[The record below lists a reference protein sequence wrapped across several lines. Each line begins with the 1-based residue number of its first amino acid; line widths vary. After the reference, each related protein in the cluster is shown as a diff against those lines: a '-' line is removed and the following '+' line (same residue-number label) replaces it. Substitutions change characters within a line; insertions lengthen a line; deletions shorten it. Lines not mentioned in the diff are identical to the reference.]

1 MFVDQIEIEVTAGKG
16 GDGIVAYRRE
26 NCVEKGGPYGGNG
39 GNGGSIIFVGESGL
53 STLLDFRYNAKS
65 FNAIHAL
72 INCSSENSVSIS
84 FVDLI
89 TFKSLP
95 NKI

>member
-39 GNGGSIIFVGESGL
+39 GNGRIGRNGGNRGSRRKQKYGRI
-53 STLLDFRYNAKS
+53 
-65 FNAIHAL
+65 
-72 INCSSENSVSIS
+72 SSRI
-84 FVDLI
+84 L
-89 TFKSLP
+89 TK
-95 NKI
+95 